1 MKWILAAA
9 GFLTLTA
16 IGGSVREARAQGTTG
31 SIAVDAVVINQT
43 MTITTLRNLAFGT
56 VIKGVS
62 TTILPTAANSGE
74 WEVAGSANAFA
85 TITFA
90 LPTVLTNIQALP
102 GSTMPV
108 SFSATSAL
116 WRRSTNNP
124 AGATVFDPSV
134 GVTDARF
141 GPPPSPFIY
150 IWVGGTV
157 SPALTNKPG
166 IYTGVVIVTVFY
178 T

>member
-1 MKWILAAA
+1 MNRRRVIAAV
-9 GFLTLTA
+9 LTLA
-16 IGGSVREARAQGTTG
+16 GVSGGVRPARAQGTLA

-43 MTITTLRNLAFGT
+43 MTITTLRDLAFGT
-56 VIKGVS
+56 VIKGVA
-62 TTILPTAANSGE
+62 TTILPTAGNSGE
-74 WEVAGSANAFA
+74 WEVAGSPNAFA
-85 TITFA
+85 TITLA
-90 LPTVLTNIQALP
+90 LPTVLNNIQALP

-108 SFSATSAL
+108 SFSATDAL

-134 GVTDARF
+134 GVTNARF
-141 GPPPSPFIY
+141 GPPPTPFLY
-150 IWVGGTV
+150 IWLGGTV
-157 SPALTNKPG
+157 NPAPTAKPG

>member
-1 MKWILAAA
+1 MKRILGIVGLVVVA
-9 GFLTLTA
+9 GAGWTTA
-16 IGGSVREARAQGTTG
+16 RGQTAGV
-31 SIAVDAVVINQT
+31 AVDAVVINQT
-43 MTITTLRNLAFGT
+43 MTITTLRDLDFGS

-62 TTILPTAANSGE
+62 TTVLPTAASAGE

-102 GSTMPV
+102 GSTMPIN
-108 SFSATSAL
+108 FSATAAL

-124 AGATVFDPSV
+124 AGATVFDPSA
-134 GVTDARF
+134 GVTNARF
-141 GPPPSPFIY
+141 GPPPTPFLY
-150 IWVGGTV
+150 IWLGGTV
-157 SPALTNKPG
+157 NPALTAKPG

>member
-1 MKWILAAA
+1 MTRFRVIAAV
-9 GFLTLTA
+9 LTLA
-16 IGGSVREARAQGTTG
+16 GVGGAVGTARAQGTTA

-43 MTITTLRNLAFGT
+43 MTITTLRDLAFGT
-56 VIKGVS
+56 VIKGVA
-62 TTILPTAANSGE
+62 TTIPPTAGNSGE

-85 TITFA
+85 TITLA
-90 LPTVLTNIQALP
+90 LPTVLNNIQALP

-108 SFSATSAL
+108 SFSPTSAL
-116 WRRSTNNP
+116 WRRATNNP

-134 GVTDARF
+134 GVTNARF
-141 GPPPSPFIY
+141 GPPPNPFIY
-150 IWVGGTV
+150 IWLGGTV
-157 SPALTNKPG
+157 NPAPTAKPG